1 MKKAKI
7 ITAIFAGLALT
18 ILAGEAIGQPP
29 GRGRGRQGW
38 GGGPGWGP
46 GIVGRPQ
53 MNAVSDYV
61 QPDDSWV
68 PGPYCPWG
76 QGPNQNIQLRQGR
89 GPGGFD
95 RNFQGPRG
103 PYCPYGQGPNQN
115 VQGWQGRGP
124 GRFNRDFQGK
134 GPGGFNQGYQGR
146 GMGPCGRGFGRQDM
160 MMQRGPGAGR
170 GNRGP
175 AIQGRG
181 GRGFQNAG
189 PGMPGRGG
197 RGSVRGNTPPQGWGM
212 NNQQGRLGPG
222 GRGRQGPRMQP
233 RQFVPD
239 NQYQNNQPTTPRGRG
254 WTQGTVPGPRQN
266 WGPNWG
272 LDWTP
277 DWNLKPQPEK
287 APDANATEPPIAEDQ
302 PEQPQGE

>member
-7 ITAIFAGLALT
+7 TTAIIAVLALT
-18 ILAGEAIGQPP
+18 VLAGEAIGQPT
-29 GRGRGRQGW
+29 GRGRDGRGW

-46 GIVGRPQ
+46 GIADRPQ
-53 MNAVSDYV
+53 MNADSDSA
-61 QPDDSWV
+61 QPDNSWV
-68 PGPYCPWG
+68 TGPYCPWG
-76 QGPNQNIQLRQGR
+76 QGTNQNIQPRQGR
-89 GPGGFD
+89 GRGGFG

-115 VQGWQGRGP
+115 IQGRQGRGP
-124 GRFNRDFQGK
+124 GRFNRDFQGR
-134 GPGGFNQGYQGR
+134 GPGGYGQGFQGR
-146 GMGPCGRGFGRQDM
+146 GQGPRGQGFGRQGM

-170 GNRGP
+170 GGRGP

-197 RGSVRGNTPPQGWGM
+197 RGFARGNTLPQGWDM
-212 NNQQGRLGPG
+212 NNRQGRSGPG
-222 GRGRQGPRMQP
+222 GRVGQGPRMWQ
-233 RQFVPD
+233 RQFVPED
-239 NQYQNNQPTTPRGRG
+239 QDQINQPITPRGRG
-254 WTQGTVPGPRQN
+254 WTPGYGPGTGQG
-266 WGPNWG
+266 WGPNSG
-272 LDWTP
+272 QDWTS

-287 APDANATEPPIAEDQ
+287 APDANATEPPIVEDQ